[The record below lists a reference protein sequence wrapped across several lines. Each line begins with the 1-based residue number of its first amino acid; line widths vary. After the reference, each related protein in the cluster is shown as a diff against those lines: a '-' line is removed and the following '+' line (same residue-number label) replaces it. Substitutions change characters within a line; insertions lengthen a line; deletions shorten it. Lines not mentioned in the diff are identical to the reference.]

1 MAWIPGPP
9 LTTVRTS
16 TVLSNG
22 KNRRFERGTPWY
34 VHRGLRGK
42 GETRQ
47 AGHGRV
53 RAGLA
58 ALAASFVLV
67 VSGFGLVACGGG
79 NERQDADEVERTY
92 PVEIVTSEFPTRQRL
107 AERTQLRIGV
117 RNTGDRPI
125 PDLAVTISLAG
136 PEGRN
141 SLEPFSIRV
150 NDERLAVPDRP
161 VWILEA
167 GFPQLAGAKE
177 AAGATTAN
185 AKTFAFDELPP
196 GKTLSAVWEVT
207 PVRAGDW
214 RLTYQVD
221 AGLYGNA
228 RAETADGQRP
238 IGSFAVRISDV
249 PPQTRVDGQGNVVP
263 IPAGAGNA
271 TTGRPSNAN

>member
-1 MAWIPGPP
+1 M
-9 LTTVRTS
+9 
-16 TVLSNG
+16 
-22 KNRRFERGTPWY
+22 
-34 VHRGLRGK
+34 
-42 GETRQ
+42 
-47 AGHGRV
+47 
-53 RAGLA
+53 LA
-58 ALAASFVLV
+58 ACSLA
-67 VSGFGLVACGGG
+67 LVACGGG
-79 NERQDADEVERTY
+79 GERQDADEVERTY

-125 PDLAVTISLAG
+125 PDLAVTISLGG

-150 NDERLAVPDRP
+150 NDESLAVPDRP
-161 VWILEA
+161 VWILES
-167 GFPQLAGAKE
+167 GFPQLEGAGE
-177 AAGATTAN
+177 PAGATTAN

-196 GKTLSAVWEVT
+196 GETMAAVWEVT

-238 IGSFAVRISDV
+238 FGSFAVRISDV
-249 PPQTRVDGQGNVVP
+249 PVQTRVDGQGNVVP
-263 IPAGAGNA
+263 IPPGGGNA
-271 TTGRPSNAN
+271 TTGRPSSGN